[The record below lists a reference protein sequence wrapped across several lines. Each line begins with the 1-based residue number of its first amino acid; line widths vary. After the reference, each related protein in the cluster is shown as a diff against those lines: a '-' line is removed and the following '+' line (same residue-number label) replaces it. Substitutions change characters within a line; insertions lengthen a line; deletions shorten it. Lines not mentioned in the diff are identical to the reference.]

1 MLNTGKLAGK
11 TIFITGASRGIGKAI
26 ALKAARDGA
35 NIVVAAKTAEPH
47 PKLPGTIY
55 TAAKEIESAGGQAL
69 PSIVDVRDEESVQN
83 SIEQAVKQFGGIDI
97 VINNASAIHLTG
109 TEATPMKRFD
119 LMHQINTRGTFL
131 VSKLAAP
138 YLRASKKNPH
148 ILNISPPLSM
158 KPMWFKDNVAYT
170 MAKYG
175 MSMCVLGMSEEFKDA
190 GIAVNALWPQTAII
204 TAAMEMLGGK
214 DVAKMCRKPEI
225 MSDAAYVILTRD
237 KSFTG
242 NFVIDEAILKEE
254 GCKDFDQYAVE
265 PGHELLPDGFIDS
278 VDENVFSMVPGS
290 SKAAGGKAASSA
302 GSGGG
307 GGGGAGGVS
316 NVFKDVEG
324 ILNEDLVKKVNAVYA
339 FDVQGSDTGTWFIDL
354 KNGSGSVGSGDPS
367 SGPADV
373 TFTLKDSDFL
383 AMFQGKLKPT
393 NAFMTGKLKLKG
405 DMGKAMALEKMMKK
419 MPARGFHTSA
429 YRGGD
434 VSKVFDDVKGVLD
447 ESLVKKV
454 NAVYAFKVE
463 GSESG
468 TWFIDLK
475 NGAGSVGSGEPTS
488 GAADVTFTLKDADF
502 ISMFQGKL
510 KPTNA
515 FMTGKLKL
523 SGDMGKAMAL
533 EKMMKK
539 MPGRGFHTSAY
550 RGGDV
555 SKVFD
560 DVKGVLDEG
569 LVKKVNAV
577 YAFKVEGGESG
588 TWFIDLKNGAGA
600 VGSGDPTSGAAD
612 VTFTLKDTDFISM
625 FQGKLKP
632 TNAFM
637 TGKLKLSGDMGK
649 AMALE
654 KMMKKMNSRGYH
666 TMSGK
671 SKL

>member
-1 MLNTGKLAGK
+1 MGARPRPTLKGDCSAINCRFKEAAMLNTGKLAGK

-69 PSIVDVRDEESVQN
+69 PSIVDVRDESSVQN

-109 TEATPMKRFD
+109 TEATTMKRFD

-138 YLRASKKNPH
+138 YLRASKKNPY

-225 MSDAAYVILTRD
+225 MSDTAYVILTRD

-242 NFVIDEAILKEE
+242 NFVIDEAILEEE

-302 GSGGG
+302 NSGGG

-429 YRGGD
+429 HRGGD
-434 VSKVFDDVKGVLD
+434 VSEVFDDVKGVLD

-463 GSESG
+463 GHFHSNAFKGVRDYSTGSSSVYENVPQVFERIETICNEDIVKQVGS
-468 TWFIDLK
+468 TFLFDIDGVGKYYLDFK
-475 NGAGSVGSGEPTS
+475 NGAGKVVQSEPDTKP
-488 GAADVTFTLKDADF
+488 DVTIIMNEQIALKIF
-502 ISMFQGKL
+502 NREL
-510 KPTNA
+510 KAAAA
-515 FMTGKLKL
+515 FMTGQIKAR
-523 SGDMGKAMAL
+523 GDLAKAFAL
-533 EKMMKK
+533 EK
-539 MPGRGFHTSAY
+539 
-550 RGGDV
+550 
-555 SKVFD
+555 
-560 DVKGVLDEG
+560 VLAAARD
-569 LVKKVNAV
+569 AR
-577 YAFKVEGGESG
+577 
-588 TWFIDLKNGAGA
+588 LKEEQ
-600 VGSGDPTSGAAD
+600 S
-612 VTFTLKDTDFISM
+612 
-625 FQGKLKP
+625 Q
-632 TNAFM
+632 
-637 TGKLKLSGDMGK
+637 
-649 AMALE
+649 E
-654 KMMKKMNSRGYH
+654 
-666 TMSGK
+666 
-671 SKL
+671 